1 MRRFIVQAIADHM
14 VAGHSVTVMCGM
26 PYRMALVHYQV
37 CMALEWN
44 MGVKTVNRKQD
55 HIELEN
61 GATLTIGQLQDFTG
75 TSMEHTPF
83 VVLQDIDKANQVLVP
98 EARAIAC
105 RFADGKPPIV
115 IEC

>member
-1 MRRFIVQAIADHM
+1 MRRFIVDAIVNHM
-14 VAGHSVTVMCGM
+14 LAGYGVTVMCGVPHRMIIVRDQVVESLKDLDM
-26 PYRMALVHYQV
+26 PIWHNSKFCVQLERGGSLAL
-37 CMALEWN
+37 
-44 MGVKTVNRKQD
+44 
-55 HIELEN
+55 
-61 GATLTIGQLQDFTG
+61 GQLQDFTG